1 MLPHVPGHYQV
12 TWHIL
17 HVGVLG
23 KTKHT
28 DAELG
33 ALSSRQI
40 SAAFLFPL
48 LSSYRIHLA
57 KLLSVCTETQCGVLF
72 DGTHANLATACP
84 YCQVLEE
91 SEQVPESMGS
101 VTGNKSGKSH
111 RSGEMSIIKY
121 RRCL

>member
-1 MLPHVPGHYQV
+1 MVLPHVPGHYQV

-91 SEQVPESMGS
+91 SEQVPESVVQLLGTRAENPIG
-101 VTGNKSGKSH
+101 VGNE
-111 RSGEMSIIKY
+111 RY
-121 RRCL
+121 